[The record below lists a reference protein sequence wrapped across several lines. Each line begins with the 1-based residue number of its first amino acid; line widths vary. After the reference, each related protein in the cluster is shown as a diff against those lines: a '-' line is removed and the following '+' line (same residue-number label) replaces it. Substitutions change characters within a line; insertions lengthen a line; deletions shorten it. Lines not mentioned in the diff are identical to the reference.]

1 MLIIYCILTFV
12 PVLTSFQL
20 FFSFRETK
28 ETRQKLALIFSS
40 LVTLFMIACAV
51 VNSEYIVKNNGNFRI
66 PALVLNALMIGIAL
80 FCTIIASKNNYNSL
94 MVFRKIKKYIGQQ
107 LQEVAFEK
115 E

>member
-12 PVLTSFQL
+12 PVLTSLQL
-20 FFSFRETK
+20 FFSYREKK

-51 VNSEYIVKNNGNFRI
+51 INSEYIAKNNDDFRI

-80 FCTIIASKNNYNSL
+80 FFTIMACKNNYNN
-94 MVFRKIKKYIGQQ
+94 MMIFRKYKKYIN
-107 LQEVAFEK
+107 
-115 E
+115 